1 VTDHAEVTSAQIAR
15 LAGVGRAAVSNW
27 RKRHPGFP
35 APVGGSE
42 SSPTFS
48 LAEVE
53 RWLRAEGKLGETPA
67 EELLWRAVDG
77 ADGSG
82 AATAAVLGALGA
94 VLAGGDDG
102 MVDPEIAAQA
112 AKLAEDVGRSAV
124 FEDLLGRY
132 LDAYARD
139 LETGSATASLGTL
152 MAALA
157 LPSGRRPAGSGPVTV
172 YDPACGSG
180 SLLAAAARS
189 LDGDSGVG
197 GDPAPGDGS
206 AVGDDSALGDEAA
219 PTDPAAP
226 TGAAGSTAVL
236 LGETS
241 EPILAALTSTRLALL
256 SPAAVVDVRG
266 DDALLSDAFRDRA
279 VDVVLTQPPAGQ
291 RDRGLDALAYDPRWE
306 YGMPP
311 RNEPE
316 LAWVQHAM
324 ARLRPGGTA
333 VLLLPPSVAARRA
346 GRRIRAE
353 LLRRGALRAVIGL
366 PAGSAAPPGLP
377 MHLWILRR
385 PDFSAPAPTRV
396 LFVDASDAERGGPAP
411 GPRTSERISR
421 AWRAFDADP
430 DAFTALPG
438 LSAVPPIIELL
449 DDDVDLSPAR
459 HVPHP
464 GTGLGR
470 AHLVESRATVQSVL
484 AQLGALLPD
493 LGPDREPSAGPPWP
507 MTTLGDLARSG
518 ALAFVT
524 DTPIEPGD
532 IVVPLFG
539 GTIGQADVV
548 GGAHDPLAGTVPA
561 RGVAVLRTD
570 PEQLEAWFVAGFLR
584 SDTAARQAVSHA
596 STVSRLDIRKAPL
609 PRLSLERQGSYADAF
624 RRIAEFR
631 EALRVA
637 AELGERLAQKV
648 TDVLAEGTV
657 LPRT

>member
-1 VTDHAEVTSAQIAR
+1 VTDHAEVTAAQIAR

-48 LAEVE
+48 LAAVE

-67 EELLWRAVDG
+67 EESLWRAVDG
-77 ADGSG
+77 GLDGAGGSG
-82 AATAAVLGALGA
+82 GATAAVLGALGA
-94 VLAGGDDG
+94 VLAGGDG
-102 MVDPEIAAQA
+102 SAVDPDVVAQA
-112 AKLAEDVGRSAV
+112 GKLAEDVGPGAV

-132 LDAYARD
+132 LEAYARD
-139 LETGSATASLGTL
+139 LDTGSATASLASL
-152 MAALA
+152 MAGIALSSA
-157 LPSGRRPAGSGPVTV
+157 RQATDSGAVTV

-189 LDGDSGVG
+189 LDGES
-197 GDPAPGDGS
+197 APEDGS
-206 AVGDDSALGDEAA
+206 AGSTGPA
-219 PTDPAAP
+219 PSTSQ
-226 TGAAGSTAVL
+226 AGSAGSPGPAAVL
-236 LGETS
+236 LGETA
-241 EPILAALTSTRLALL
+241 EPTLASLAATRLALV
-256 SPAAVVDVRG
+256 SPASTVDVRG
-266 DDALLSDAFRDRA
+266 GDALHGDAFRDRM

-291 RDRGLDALAYDPRWE
+291 RDWGLDALVYDPRWE

-311 RNEPE
+311 RGEPE
-316 LAWVQHAM
+316 LAWVQHAL

-353 LLRRGALRAVIGL
+353 LLRRGALRAVVGL

-377 MHLWILRR
+377 MHLGILRR

-396 LFVDASDAERGGPAP
+396 LFVDESDAERVAGPTPSA
-411 GPRTSERISR
+411 RTSERISR
-421 AWRAFDADP
+421 AWRAFDAGP
-430 DAFTALPG
+430 DTFTATPG
-438 LSAVPPIIELL
+438 LSAVLPIIDLL
-449 DDDVDLSPAR
+449 DDDIDLSPAR

-464 GTGLGR
+464 DTGLGR

-493 LGPDREPSAGPPWP
+493 LGPDREPSASPPWP
-507 MTTLGDLARSG
+507 MTTLGDLARTG

-524 DTPIEPGD
+524 EAPIETGD
-532 IVVPLFG
+532 VVVPLFG
-539 GTIGQADVV
+539 GTIGQAEVV
-548 GGAHDPLAGTVPA
+548 GGAEDALVGTLPA
-561 RGVAVLRTD
+561 RGVSVLRTD
-570 PEQLEAWFVAGFLR
+570 PTQLEAWFVAGFLR

-609 PRLSLERQGSYADAF
+609 PRLSLERQRAYTDAF
-624 RRIAEFR
+624 RQIAEFR

-637 AELGERLAQKV
+637 AELGERLAQGV
-648 TDVLAEGTV
+648 TDVLAEGSV
-657 LPRT
+657 LPRA